1 MVAKIKVV
9 PVLLGEWNNKR
20 KAEAVPEC
28 LLIVFVLVLILACLI
43 MNQINYNNLLN
54 LKLKSDLIADGY
66 IVLIII
72 FMDSKFVESELRNHL
87 IREGVIYRRTK
98 FLQEWR
104 ERWMVLTMNYIF
116 VFTDKT
122 HQ

>member
-1 MVAKIKVV
+1 
-9 PVLLGEWNNKR
+9 
-20 KAEAVPEC
+20 
-28 LLIVFVLVLILACLI
+28 